1 MKMQFAIPAA
11 LTAAG
16 PSVRC
21 PASTYLPSPSL
32 RCRHARPPPHTGCG
46 STDRHSWVCG
56 SQSRLR
62 CCPGACVGVAG
73 AGGSAG
79 GWGGGAGQARAGES
93 FLRVHWIDV
102 PKALRARRVNRWTAP
117 CTG

>member
-46 STDRHSWVCG
+46 STDRQSWVCG

-93 FLRVHWIDV
+93 FLRRV
-102 PKALRARRVNRWTAP
+102 P
-117 CTG
+117 